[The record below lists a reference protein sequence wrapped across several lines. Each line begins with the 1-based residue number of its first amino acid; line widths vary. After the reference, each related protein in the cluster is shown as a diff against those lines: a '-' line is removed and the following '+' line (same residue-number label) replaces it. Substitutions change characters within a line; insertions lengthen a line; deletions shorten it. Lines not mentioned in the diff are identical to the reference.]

1 MSFHGTPGRRST
13 SRSVRRNLPERVRA
27 GAAYRD
33 VHVGYTLA
41 TTSTGG
47 TGDVTE
53 RRTLGDPTPGGDGAA
68 RAEGAAAESGRA
80 RRAPGHAAARDD
92 RDDERENGRE

>member
-1 MSFHGTPGRRST
+1 M
-13 SRSVRRNLPERVRA
+13 RRNLPERVRA

-33 VHVGYTLA
+33 VHVVYTLA
-41 TTSTGG
+41 TASTGG
-47 TGDVTE
+47 AGDVTE
-53 RRTLGDPTPGGDGAA
+53 RRTLGDPAQGGDGAA

-80 RRAPGHAAARDD
+80 RRAAGHATARND

>member
-33 VHVGYTLA
+33 VHVVYTLA
-41 TTSTGG
+41 TASTGG
-47 TGDVTE
+47 AGETE
-53 RRTLGDPTPGGDGAA
+53 RRTLGGLAPGGDGAA
-68 RAEGAAAESGRA
+68 SGEGAAAESGRA
-80 RRAPGHAAARDD
+80 RRAAGHATARND

>member
-1 MSFHGTPGRRST
+1 M
-13 SRSVRRNLPERVRA
+13 RRNLPERVRA

-33 VHVGYTLA
+33 VHVIYTLA

-47 TGDVTE
+47 AGDVTE
-53 RRTLGDPTPGGDGAA
+53 RRTLGDPAQGGDGAA

-80 RRAPGHAAARDD
+80 RRAPGHATARND